1 MPGHV
6 AADDGEIRIAGARFV
21 DDLTVEHHH
30 QSVGK
35 LQKLVKVFADQ
46 EHRRA
51 AVACRHD
58 LGMDLCHRREI
69 KPKAR
74 IGGDQDIDLAGRSR
88 AGTVRCTSPPDS
100 SPIVVSSERV
110 LIL

>member
-1 MPGHV
+1 
-6 AADDGEIRIAGARFV
+6 
-21 DDLTVEHHH
+21 
-30 QSVGK
+30 
-35 LQKLVKVFADQ
+35 
-46 EHRRA
+46 
-51 AVACRHD
+51 
-58 LGMDLCHRREI
+58 MDLRDRREI
-69 KPKAR
+69 KPRAR